1 MGPVPAPLS
10 TFPFPPTP
18 MHNTKKSKVPGTIRV
33 LVIDDEAS
41 FTKMVK
47 LNLEDTGDYAVRTL
61 NESRK
66 AIEVAREFKPHVI
79 LLDIVM
85 PEMDGGDVANNLRT
99 RTATKDIP
107 IIFVS
112 AMVSQRESNA
122 GFYESGGEHF
132 LAKPVTTKCLS
143 GAIEEVLAKEPRK

>member
-1 MGPVPAPLS
+1 
-10 TFPFPPTP
+10 
-18 MHNTKKSKVPGTIRV
+18 MHNPLKPKTSAKTRV
-33 LVIDDEAS
+33 LVIDDEAK

-47 LNLEDTGDYAVRTL
+47 LNLEATGFYTVQSL

-66 AIEVAREFKPHVI
+66 AVEVARQFKPHII
-79 LLDIVM
+79 LLDVVM

-99 RTATKDIP
+99 RNATKDIP

-112 AMVSQRESNA
+112 AMVTNQESHA

-132 LAKPVTTKCLS
+132 LAKPVTTKTLS
-143 GAIEEVLAKEPRK
+143 GAIEEVLAS

>member
-1 MGPVPAPLS
+1 MTMYDTEELTDAE
-10 TFPFPPTP
+10 
-18 MHNTKKSKVPGTIRV
+18 KIRV

-47 LNLEDTGDYAVRTL
+47 LNLETTGRHLVQAV
-61 NESRK
+61 NESRR
-66 AIEVAREFKPHVI
+66 AIDVARNFRPHVI
-79 LLDIVM
+79 LLDVVM

-99 RTATKDIP
+99 RTATKNIP

-112 AMVSQRESNA
+112 AMVSQRESRA

-132 LAKPVTTKCLS
+132 LAKPVTTETLC
-143 GAIEEVLAKEPRK
+143 GAIDKVLG

>member
-1 MGPVPAPLS
+1 MLNS
-10 TFPFPPTP
+10 L
-18 MHNTKKSKVPGTIRV
+18 KSKADEKIRV
-33 LVIDDEAS
+33 LVIDDEEQ

-47 LNLEDTGDYAVRTL
+47 LNLESTGLYKVQTL

-66 AIEVAREFKPHVI
+66 AINVAREFEPHII
-79 LLDIVM
+79 LLDVVM
-85 PEMDGGDVANNLRT
+85 PEVDGGDVANNMRT

-112 AMVSQRESNA
+112 AMVTQKESHC

-132 LAKPVTTKCLS
+132 LAKPVNTQTLS
-143 GAIEEVLAKEPRK
+143 GAIEEVLA

>member
-1 MGPVPAPLS
+1 
-10 TFPFPPTP
+10 
-18 MHNTKKSKVPGTIRV
+18 MHNSGHSKAGDKTRV
-33 LVIDDEAS
+33 LVIDDEER

-47 LNLEDTGDYAVRTL
+47 LNLEGTGLYSVRAL

-66 AIEVAREFKPHVI
+66 AIDVTREFEPHII
-79 LLDIVM
+79 LLDVVM
-85 PEMDGGDVANNLRT
+85 PEVDGGDVANNLRA

-112 AMVSQRESNA
+112 AMVSNKESHS

-132 LAKPVTTKCLS
+132 LAKPVTTECLS
-143 GAIEEVLAKEPRK
+143 GAIEEVLCKVK

>member
-1 MGPVPAPLS
+1 
-10 TFPFPPTP
+10 
-18 MHNTKKSKVPGTIRV
+18 MHDPENSKADGKIRV

-47 LNLEDTGDYAVRTL
+47 LNLEGTGDHEVATL

-66 AIEVAREFKPHVI
+66 AIEVARAFQPHVI
-79 LLDIVM
+79 LLDVVM
-85 PEMDGGDVANNLRT
+85 PEMDGGDVANNLRS
-99 RTATKDIP
+99 RTATKAIP

-112 AMVSQRESNA
+112 AMVSQKESQS

-132 LAKPVTTKCLS
+132 LAKPVTTETLC
-143 GAIEEVLAKEPRK
+143 GAIEKVLP

>member
-1 MGPVPAPLS
+1 MRS
-10 TFPFPPTP
+10 SPFISLL
-18 MHNTKKSKVPGTIRV
+18 TKMTMYETEKLTDAEKTRV
-33 LVIDDEAS
+33 LVIDDESS

-47 LNLEDTGDYAVRTL
+47 LNLEGTGRHLIQTV

-66 AIEVAREFKPHVI
+66 AIEAARDFRPHVI

-85 PEMDGGDVANNLRT
+85 PEMDGGDVATNLRN

-112 AMVSQRESNA
+112 AMVSQRESKA

-132 LAKPVTTKCLS
+132 LAKPVTTEALCN
-143 GAIEEVLAKEPRK
+143 AIDQVLK

>member
-1 MGPVPAPLS
+1 MY
-10 TFPFPPTP
+10 
-18 MHNTKKSKVPGTIRV
+18 NTKNLKVNGKIRV

-47 LNLEDTGDYAVRTL
+47 LNLEDAGDYAVQTL

-66 AIEVAREFKPHVI
+66 SIEVAREFNPQVI
-79 LLDIVM
+79 LLDVVM

-99 RTATKDIP
+99 RTATKGIP

-112 AMVSQRESNA
+112 AMVSQRESNS

-132 LAKPVTTKCLS
+132 LAKPVTTETLCD
-143 GAIEEVLAKEPRK
+143 AIKKVLAKG